1 MILPKSTTLLIGF
14 LVSVKTLG
22 MCSEAVLAG
31 AASNTITP
39 DLAGRPVYLAGFG
52 HDRIAKGVHDPLN
65 VNCLALRINGDDLVL
80 CSVDLIGLFYDD
92 VQEIR
97 NSFQKQAPPGSHLV
111 VACTHTHEGPDTLG
125 LWGATAAESGVD
137 PKYLSWV
144 EERIATTA
152 LEAIHAM
159 QPARIQL
166 ARDDHP
172 LLAQLQSVDRPPY
185 VKDPFLFV
193 MRLIGTSSGKTIATL
208 VNWSDHPEI
217 LNRKNSEITADYPHW
232 ICQYLEEHEGGTA
245 LFFNGAI
252 GKVSALGAQ
261 VALLDPQTG
270 RVAEDGTWRKAE
282 LLGTM
287 IGQLAERALEHAKII
302 SPDALVFRSSVIFI
316 PLSNDRF
323 RAAEV
328 AGIFLGRKPL
338 FTDGRLDSSI
348 GDLAVDA
355 SHSARYALGH
365 DLQSEVDYITLN
377 VRDAPVAEIVTIPG
391 EAFPEA
397 VNGGIARYPGAD
409 YPNAPLET
417 PIRMTLQTN
426 FQFVLGL
433 ANDELGYLIPKAEW
447 DEHPPWLQNNPQPY
461 YGEINSVGP
470 EAAGIVLRAVENLVG
485 KTRPDRNDER

>member
-1 MILPKSTTLLIGF
+1 MILSKSTILLFGF
-14 LVSVKTLG
+14 LMCIQTLG

-31 AASNTITP
+31 AAKNTITP
-39 DLAGRPVYLAGFG
+39 ELAGHAVYLAGFG
-52 HDRIAKGVHDPLN
+52 HGRLATGVHDPLY
-65 VNCLALRINGDDLVL
+65 VRCLALRISGNDLVL

-97 NSFQKQAPPGSHLV
+97 RSFQKQAPPGAHLV
-111 VACTHTHEGPDTLG
+111 IACTHTHEGPDTLG
-125 LWGATAAESGVD
+125 LWGPTATESGLD
-137 PKYLSWV
+137 EKYLGWV
-144 EERIATTA
+144 EERVSTTA
-152 LEAIHAM
+152 VEALRTM

-185 VKDPFLFV
+185 IKDPFLFV
-193 MRLIGTSSGKTIATL
+193 MRVTGASNRKTIATL

-232 ICQYLEEHEGGTA
+232 ICQYLEEHKGGTA
-245 LFFNGAI
+245 LFFSGAI
-252 GKVSALGAQ
+252 GKVTALGAQ

-282 LLGTM
+282 LLGTI
-287 IGQLAERALEHAKII
+287 IGQLAERALENAKAI
-302 SPDALVFRSSVIFI
+302 SPDALTFRSSVIFI

-323 RAAEV
+323 RVAEA
-328 AGIFLGRKPL
+328 AGILLGRKPL
-338 FTDGRLDSSI
+338 FTDRRPDAST
-348 GDLAVDA
+348 GDLTIDA
-355 SHSARYALGH
+355 NHSARYALGH

-377 VRDAPVAEIVTIPG
+377 VHDRPIAEIVTIPG

-397 VNGGIARYPGAD
+397 VNGGITRYPGAD
-409 YPNAPLET
+409 YPDAPLET
-417 PIRMTLQTN
+417 PLRMTLRTKY
-426 FQFVLGL
+426 QFVLGL

-461 YGEINSVGP
+461 YGEINSVSP
-470 EAAGIVLRAVENLVG
+470 EAVGVVLRALEVLVG
-485 KTRPDRNDER
+485 QN